1 MQYKKFF
8 SAAALV
14 TLLSLSNYVSADPMG
29 SEDENTSYY
38 VRGQY
43 NGEFFTNMMSLTGK
57 EAATGVTSAKSGK
70 FQGKKSST
78 EVTTA
83 NDYGS
88 SQYTPSF
95 IGGGVELGYKMDDIR
110 VGVEGLYSQ
119 INTVGEAWAKY
130 AELVRN
136 LEGGDK
142 TAGTAADAE
151 HGLSVFDA
159 NTTAFKVTP
168 ADKLT
173 AIAGLLNAYYDI
185 DLGNDIPVVPYIG
198 VGAGV
203 AYVSN
208 PILEAKAGNT
218 KNTFG
223 VAYQVKAGVSY
234 AVTTDIKL
242 YAGARYFGVYG
253 AEFKGVEPD
262 QAITAGAL
270 SGQGKARI
278 ASTTADVKRNHDVY
292 GIEAGVMFSF

>member
-14 TLLSLSNYVSADPMG
+14 TLLSVSNYLSADPMG
-29 SEDENTSYY
+29 SEDGGETSYY

-43 NGEFFTNMMSLTGK
+43 NGEFFTNMMGLTGK
-57 EAATGVTSAKSGK
+57 ETAANATSANAGK
-70 FQGKKSST
+70 FQGKKSSSDA
-78 EVTTA
+78 TA

-95 IGGGVELGYKMDDIR
+95 IGGGVEFGYKMDDIR
-110 VGVEGLYSQ
+110 VGIEGLYSQ
-119 INTVGEAWAKY
+119 VNVVNEAWAKY

-142 TAGTAADAE
+142 TASTTADQDN
-151 HGLSVFDA
+151 GLSAFDPK
-159 NTTAFKVTP
+159 TTAFKVTS
-168 ADKLT
+168 ADNLK

-185 DLGNDIPVVPYIG
+185 DLGSDIPVVPYIG
-198 VGAGV
+198 IGAGV

-208 PILEAKAGNT
+208 PITDAKAGDT

-234 AVTTDIKL
+234 ALIPEIKL

-253 AEFKGVEPD
+253 AEFKGVSPD
-262 QAITAGAL
+262 QVIAAG
-270 SGQGKARI
+270 SVVSSGKARI
-278 ASTTADVKRNHDVY
+278 ASDKADVKRNHDVY
-292 GIEAGVMFSF
+292 GVEAGVMFNF